1 MEGFYK
7 GKKASV
13 ILKVHYRTLYNW
25 DRTGKIEV
33 VRTASGYRMYN
44 VKKYLSDVKN
54 KVKNEP
60 ARRKICYVRV
70 SSSGQKDDLDR
81 QENLMK
87 EKYPEYEI
95 IREIGS
101 GLNFK
106 RPGLLKIIN
115 MSIKGELDELVI
127 FHKDRLAR
135 FGYELITY
143 LLEKYSK
150 AIITVI
156 SAKIKKE
163 PKEELVDDML
173 AVMNIFTA
181 KVNGMRK
188 YNK

>member
-7 GKKASV
+7 GKKASA

-25 DRTGKIEV
+25 DRAGKIEV

-54 KVKNEP
+54 KLKNEP
-60 ARRKICYVRV
+60 DRRKICYIRV
-70 SSSGQKDDLDR
+70 SSKSQKDDLDR

-115 MSIKGELDELVI
+115 MSIK
-127 FHKDRLAR
+127 
-135 FGYELITY
+135 
-143 LLEKYSK
+143 
-150 AIITVI
+150 
-156 SAKIKKE
+156 
-163 PKEELVDDML
+163 
-173 AVMNIFTA
+173 
-181 KVNGMRK
+181 
-188 YNK
+188 

>member
-1 MEGFYK
+1 
-7 GKKASV
+7 
-13 ILKVHYRTLYNW
+13 
-25 DRTGKIEV
+25 
-33 VRTASGYRMYN
+33 
-44 VKKYLSDVKN
+44 
-54 KVKNEP
+54 
-60 ARRKICYVRV
+60 
-70 SSSGQKDDLDR
+70 
-81 QENLMK
+81 
-87 EKYPEYEI
+87 
-95 IREIGS
+95 
-101 GLNFK
+101 
-106 RPGLLKIIN
+106 
-115 MSIKGELDELVI
+115 VI

-150 AIITVI
+150 TIITVI